1 MDTVSAGKYI
11 GSKDN
16 NVFFYDTSN
25 LIFLGFNNQNKLFSN
40 PQMRKAVA
48 YAINKN
54 KMKEQVLLSNGNV
67 TDTFINPVWYMYDDQ
82 TEKYEYDIDKT
93 KSVLAQEG
101 FYNKAPH
108 FELLVCQDDDM
119 KNNLA
124 DFLEQALEYAGFSV
138 DVKKVGWDEYINL
151 INRQAYD
158 AFIGEFLFSA
168 NIDPSYLLSSDSKS
182 NYFKYKSSDMDMLIN
197 SWKLAVTEDDQIRG
211 YHDIQKLYAQDLPF
225 ISLYYKQ
232 SALLLNKRVK
242 GKIDPVCNNM
252 FYNINKWYI
261 DEKGI
266 DKKS

>member
-1 MDTVSAGKYI
+1 M
-11 GSKDN
+11 
-16 NVFFYDTSN
+16 
-25 LIFLGFNNQNKLFSN
+25 
-40 PQMRKAVA
+40 
-48 YAINKN
+48 
-54 KMKEQVLLSNGNV
+54 

-168 NIDPSYLLSSDSKS
+168 NIDPSYLLSSDSKVIIL
-182 NYFKYKSSDMDMLIN
+182 NIK
-197 SWKLAVTEDDQIRG
+197 TQIW
-211 YHDIQKLYAQDLPF
+211 I
-225 ISLYYKQ
+225 
-232 SALLLNKRVK
+232 
-242 GKIDPVCNNM
+242 C
-252 FYNINKWYI
+252 
-261 DEKGI
+261 
-266 DKKS
+266 